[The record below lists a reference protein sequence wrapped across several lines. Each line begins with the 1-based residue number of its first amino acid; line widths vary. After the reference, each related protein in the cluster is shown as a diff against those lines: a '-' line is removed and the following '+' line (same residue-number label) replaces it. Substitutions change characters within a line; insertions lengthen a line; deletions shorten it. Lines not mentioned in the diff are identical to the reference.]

1 MLHAVSKGSVSETE
15 TSQSQISQIEC
26 ARVVAA
32 FLNFAAATRARLLLT
47 LDANTCSVTVQSIH
61 EHPRQIGL
69 RLKPCFRASR

>member
-47 LDANTCSVTVQSIH
+47 LDANTCSVQSIH